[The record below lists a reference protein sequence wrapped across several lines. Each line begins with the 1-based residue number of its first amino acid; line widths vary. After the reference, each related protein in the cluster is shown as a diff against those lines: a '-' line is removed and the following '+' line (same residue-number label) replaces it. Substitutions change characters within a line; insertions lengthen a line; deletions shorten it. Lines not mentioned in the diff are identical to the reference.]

1 MFVKFHD
8 NILVLS
14 NPLPSPPLPY
24 PTLPTFRERRT
35 VAQFPILS
43 RPRWALSCCCSVL
56 LYVVNFVAVVA
67 PCFENL
73 PTVG

>member
-8 NILVLS
+8 NILVLP
-14 NPLPSPPLPY
+14 NPAPPLPY

-56 LYVVNFVAVVA
+56 L
-67 PCFENL
+67 
-73 PTVG
+73 